1 MTYDRGNRFPSG
13 VVFRVEPSSEP
24 VDIFVAVEATAE
36 AADMEEASAGK
47 FLGLGTRS
55 TCGAVK
61 GGAVAGATAVDMLAS
76 SSPARRTE
84 GNCEVWTDLLSI
96 RWEFD
101 RSRARKQTKKP
112 PFPFLFF
119 LSSFALLFRK
129 KKKKAG

>member
-84 GNCEVWTDLLSI
+84 GNCEV
-96 RWEFD
+96 
-101 RSRARKQTKKP
+101 
-112 PFPFLFF
+112 
-119 LSSFALLFRK
+119 
-129 KKKKAG
+129 

>member
-1 MTYDRGNRFPSG
+1 
-13 VVFRVEPSSEP
+13 

-84 GNCEVWTDLLSI
+84 GNGEVWTDLLSI

-101 RSRARKQTKKP
+101 AQEQGSRQKNP
-112 PFPFLFF
+112 PFRF
-119 LSSFALLFRK
+119 SSFFPLLPFCLEK
-129 KKKKAG
+129 KKKK